1 MKKYLMTLCLLA
13 FAIASVSAQK
23 AERSVKTG
31 KWGFMVGSTWVVQP
45 IYENYDQ
52 QNAFGPGRKFAVVQY
67 QGKWGAIDA
76 TGKYYTKPVFET
88 KAMAFQAVKLAIKGG
103 DRSVF
108 LYPLYDPA
116 YNKWGFVDYTGEMYF
131 RPIYEDV
138 DKDFCF
144 SRGKSYTIVKLD
156 KQWGAVDREGVMFI
170 NPYFTSKEEVR
181 NAVKEW
187 ETQAVLG
194 ENLYIGL
201 KAGVKKIGFVNYLGN
216 WAMKPVFE
224 NVDKTALFSA
234 TNNFAVVKY
243 KGKWAAIDRAG
254 NFVVKPTF
262 TDMAGAKAAAQKWQ
276 NNNPKG
282 RVAAS
287 LVPNLESFTYKTPN
301 LAAQEPIK
309 KPDPTPITPS
319 QPDTKPVTT
328 PETPTVT
335 HKVEGAPT
343 IKILSPKNGA
353 QYSSPEVTFTYETS
367 THDGSEPE
375 IIAYINGE
383 LMPRTK
389 GVKRV
394 GKQIT
399 LTLPRVNDCRVQLI
413 AKDNRGQNSDPA
425 VVLLHYRGDRPKPAL
440 HVFAVGVSD
449 YDQADLKLQH
459 AAKDAAD
466 FMNTVKTCNLSQYQS
481 LKTENLVQD
490 KAATDKN
497 IKKGLSSLVNS
508 ANQGDVI
515 LLFFSGHGA
524 KEGAET
530 YFLSCNAE
538 SNDLFASAVDFD
550 IIRSALKRL
559 KDKKCRIIIFMDA
572 CHSGSM
578 YGVKGSA
585 ETFSMA
591 EPDIIGFY
599 SSTEAQKSNESE
611 QWENGIF
618 TKALLDGIK
627 GKAVDEEGNIT
638 LDALEL
644 YIRNQVRQATNGRQ
658 MPIFEN
664 RQGNFILFEKK

>member
-1 MKKYLMTLCLLA
+1 MKKYLLTLCMLVIT
-13 FAIASVSAQK
+13 IASMTAQQP
-23 AERSVKTG
+23 AVNMKTG
-31 KWGFMVGSTWVVQP
+31 KWGFKVGTNWVVQP
-45 IYENYDQ
+45 LYDDYDK
-52 QNAFGPGRKFAVVQY
+52 QNAFTGRKYAVVQLK
-67 QGKWGAIDA
+67 GKWGAVDA
-76 TGKYYTKPVFET
+76 TGKYYTKPVFAT
-88 KAMAFQAVKLAIKGG
+88 KVMAAYAAKLAVKGG
-103 DRSVF
+103 DRNVF
-108 LYPLYDPA
+108 LVPILDEA

-131 RPIYEDV
+131 RPIYEEV
-138 DKDFCF
+138 DKEVSFNT
-144 SRGKSYTIVKLD
+144 GKNYTIVKLD
-156 KQWGAVDREGVMFI
+156 KQWGAVDREGVMVI
-170 NPYFTSKEEVR
+170 NPYFNSKEEVR
-181 NAVKEW
+181 KAVKEW
-187 ETQAVLG
+187 ETNAPLG
-194 ENLYIGL
+194 ETLYIGL
-201 KAGVKKIGFVNYLGN
+201 KAGIKKIGFVNYLGN

-224 NVDKTALFSA
+224 NVDKTAIFSS
-234 TNNFAVVKY
+234 TCNYAVVKY

-262 TDMAGAKAAAQKWQ
+262 TDMNAAKAAAQKWQ

-282 RVAAS
+282 RIPAAQ
-287 LVPNLESFTYKTPN
+287 VPNLESFTYKTPN
-301 LAAQEPIK
+301 LAAQEPQK
-309 KPDPTPITPS
+309 REEPVSAPVTPNKPE
-319 QPDTKPVTT
+319 TKPE
-328 PETPTVT
+328 PTPTVT
-335 HKVEGAPT
+335 HVSEGAPT
-343 IKILSPKNGA
+343 IKILSPKNGS

-383 LMPRTK
+383 LQPRTK

-399 LTLPRVNDCRVQLI
+399 LTLPRVSDCRVQLI

-466 FMNTVKTCNLSQYQS
+466 FLNTVKTCNLSQYQS
-481 LKTENLVQD
+481 LKTANLVQD

-497 IKKGLSSLVNS
+497 IKKGLSNLVNS

-559 KDKKCRIIIFMDA
+559 KDRKCRIIIFMDA

-578 YGVKGSA
+578 YGVKSTA

-618 TKALLDGIK
+618 TKALLEGIK

>member
-1 MKKYLMTLCLLA
+1 MKKYLLTLCLLA
-13 FAIASVSAQK
+13 LSVAYAPAQK
-23 AERSVKTG
+23 ANRSTKTG
-31 KWGFMVGSTWVVQP
+31 KWGFMNGSTWVIQP

-52 QNAFGPGRKFAVVQY
+52 YNAFGGKRYAIVQY
-67 QGKWGAIDA
+67 QGKWGAIAAD
-76 TGKYYTKPVFET
+76 GKYYCKPVFAT
-88 KAMAFQAVKLAIKGG
+88 KEMALRAAKLAVKGG

-108 LYPLYDPA
+108 LSAVYDSKA
-116 YNKWGFVDYTGEMYF
+116 NKWGFVDYTGEMYF
-131 RPIYEDV
+131 RPIYEEIDNDYTF
-138 DKDFCF
+138 DK
-144 SRGKSYTIVKLD
+144 GKSYAIVKLD
-156 KQWGAVDREGVMFI
+156 KQWGAVDREGVMAI
-170 NPYFTSKEEVR
+170 NPYFTSKEDVR
-181 NAVKEW
+181 KAAKEW
-187 ETQAVLG
+187 EMKAVLG
-194 ENLYIGL
+194 DNLYIGL
-201 KAGVKKIGFVNYLGN
+201 KAGVKKIGFINYLGN
-216 WAMKPVFE
+216 WTMKPVFE

-234 TNNFAVVKY
+234 TCNFAVVKY
-243 KGKWAAIDRAG
+243 KGKWGAIDRAG

-262 TDMAGAKAAAQKWQ
+262 ADMNAAKAAANKWQ
-276 NNNPKG
+276 ANNPKG
-282 RVAAS
+282 RVSSS
-287 LVPNLESFTYKTPN
+287 LVPNLESFAYKTPN
-301 LAAQEPIK
+301 LAAQEPQK
-309 KPDPTPITPS
+309 RPDPTP
-319 QPDTKPVTT
+319 TKPSGGNAT
-328 PETPTVT
+328 PGKVEPTPTVT
-335 HKVEGAPT
+335 HVVEGAPT
-343 IKILSPKNGA
+343 IKILSPKDGS

-449 YDQADLKLQH
+449 YDQADLRLQH

-481 LKTENLVQD
+481 LKTANLIQD
-490 KAATDKN
+490 KGASDKN
-497 IKKGLSSLVNS
+497 IKKGLSTLVNS
-508 ANQGDVI
+508 ASQGDVI

-538 SNDLFASAVDFD
+538 SNDLFSSAVDFD
-550 IIRSALKRL
+550 IIRSALKRM
-559 KDKKCRIIIFMDA
+559 KDKKCKIIIFMDA

-578 YGVKGSA
+578 YGIRSAA

-618 TKALLDGIK
+618 TKALLEGIK